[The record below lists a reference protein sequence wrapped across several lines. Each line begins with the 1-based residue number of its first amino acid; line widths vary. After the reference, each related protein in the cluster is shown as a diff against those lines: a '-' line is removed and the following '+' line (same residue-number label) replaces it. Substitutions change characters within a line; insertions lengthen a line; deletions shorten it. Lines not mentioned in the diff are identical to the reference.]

1 MQKKKLNGEILN
13 HLFDTQIH
21 TKKLNGE
28 RNKWLI
34 KNLREVKDSVV
45 VEISS
50 IMESIYNDI
59 VEFYGLSNII
69 MIFGYIKKFSSIS
82 FVSR

>member
-1 MQKKKLNGEILN
+1 MQ
-13 HLFDTQIH
+13 
-21 TKKLNGE
+21 KKLNGE

-34 KNLREVKDSVV
+34 KNLREVK
-45 VEISS
+45 ISS

-69 MIFGYIKKFSSIS
+69 MIVGYIKKFSSIS

>member
-1 MQKKKLNGEILN
+1 MKLNIKSFIWYAN
-13 HLFDTQIH
+13 FHAK
-21 TKKLNGE
+21 KKLNGE

-69 MIFGYIKKFSSIS
+69 MIVGYIKKFSSIS